1 LYFEYSVSVDD
12 DTAIVGTYRDDTPS
26 RIWAGSVFVF
36 TRINNSWSQQERLF
50 APDPADDYSFGWS
63 VSISND
69 TVLIGAP
76 VENSP
81 GYTYVFTRTGNS
93 WTQQAKLLASDG
105 AAWDMFGLSVSL
117 DGDTALIGAPS
128 DDDNGNFSGSA
139 YVFTRTGS
147 TWTQQ
152 AKLLASD
159 GREADLF
166 GASVSLDGDT
176 ALIGAPA
183 DGVTSTSSGCVYVF
197 TRSGATWT
205 QQAKII
211 ASDCIR
217 KDQFGISV
225 SLDGDTALIGAQQLE
240 SYWGTG
246 RAYIY
251 TRSGSIW
258 TQQAKLLASDGEI
271 GDSFGYSVSI
281 SNDTALIGAHWDDHG
296 GGSAYV
302 FTRTGSTWTQQQ
314 KLQVSDKLGAR
325 FGISVALDGDTAL
338 IASFFD
344 GDVERFGSAYIFI
357 RTGTIWTEEKQLLTS
372 PTRIDIILIACIT
385 DKYKLDTNSYSFTVQ
400 LGYVLEFITGKYMPY
415 PDSTPMIDYPFEF
428 AYHSMRGYFGTH
440 FICAMFFDCNFP
452 YTS

>member
-1 LYFEYSVSVDD
+1 MKKKIIGIVVCILFVFTAMSNIAESKNEKKNLPISSPLGLLYFEYSVSVDD

-93 WTQQAKLLASDG
+93 
-105 AAWDMFGLSVSL
+105 
-117 DGDTALIGAPS
+117 
-128 DDDNGNFSGSA
+128 
-139 YVFTRTGS
+139 
-147 TWTQQ
+147 WTQQ

-251 TRSGSIW
+251 TRSGTMW

-385 DKYKLDTNSYSFTVQ
+385 NKYKLDTNSYSFTVQ